1 MADGGNTFCFED
13 KNLSASAQKCK
24 CAKMQVRKNAKVQ
37 NQNYLKKGR
46 ILLGP
51 FTESFS
57 PDRLTENDPLMR
69 KTYQQRRM
77 F

>member
-1 MADGGNTFCFED
+1 MADGGNTFGFEN
-13 KNLSASAQKCK
+13 KKLSSNVQ
-24 CAKMQVRKNAKVQ
+24 KMQVRKNAKVQ
-37 NQNYLKKGR
+37 NQNYLRKGR

-57 PDRLTENDPLMR
+57 PDRLTENDPFMR